1 MPQTTKYKLDDKTQ
15 FSNNENID
23 CDRNN
28 PSAVCKLGQGKQAI
42 LYLSNQKDDKNKNL
56 AYKYGIVDDS
66 MRRTLQLPNRMKNE
80 YDILEKLKKKDLC
93 TNFVCAY
100 KKNNDGFYMK
110 YLKKYISLRD
120 CIRNHVENTGVALPT
135 VEKKKIAKKLIRAVN
150 LLHENNIA
158 HCDLK
163 PENIMVNLKR
173 ENGTFKVKDL
183 KIIDFGGAIE
193 KQDNI
198 DKYKLKIYTPMYT
211 FLRLNDSVDF
221 DSLKKH
227 DLSSLGLILIELIG
241 QNKSKDYYERL
252 NLEKSQMNIFK
263 KLNRLI
269 VDYYKL
275 PEKMKFFEVRL
286 LVPKIFSEDLVAN
299 NALMSNRRIFEPF
312 LIKYILVNNKKD
324 FLFTTVTGNSTISV
338 KTGLPVRYTG
348 PKVRASRNCPAGKEF
363 NRVSNRCKKI
373 KAKGPRNPCADGK
386 IVNPKTNRCV
396 KKSSITTVLPISQPN
411 NNTTTTGVQALP
423 QDNAN
428 LPVLTNENFNDT
440 HPATIALIDNI
451 YNNSETGNNVA
462 QPQNNITLQ
471 NLPSFLNY
479 VENQNNTTL
488 QNLPSFLN
496 YQEPQNNNTTTST
509 TNDNTSTTND
519 NTSTT
524 NNNTTTTNNNTT
536 TTTTLTS
543 QELQELLQDFNDFTG
558 TLTESYY
565 NTSN

>member
-15 FSNNENID
+15 FSNNENRD
-23 CDRNN
+23 CDTNN

-42 LYLSNQKDDKNKNL
+42 LYLSNQKDNKNENL
-56 AYKYGIVDDS
+56 AYKYGKVNDS
-66 MRRTLQLPNRMKNE
+66 MKRTLQLPNLMKNE
-80 YDILEKLKKKDLC
+80 YDILQKLKKKDLC
-93 TNFVCAY
+93 KNFVCSY

-110 YLKKYISLRD
+110 YLKKHISLRD

-135 VEKKKIAKKLIRAVN
+135 GEKKKIAKKLIRAVN

-163 PENIMVNLKR
+163 PENIMVNLKK
-173 ENGTFKVKDL
+173 ENGTFKVTDL

-241 QNKSKDYYERL
+241 KNKSKDYYERL
-252 NLEKSQMNIFK
+252 NLEKSQMNLFK
-263 KLNRLI
+263 KLNKLI

-286 LVPKIFSEDLVAN
+286 LVPKIFSEDIVAN

-312 LIKYILVNNKKD
+312 LLKYILVNDKKD

-338 KTGLPVRYTG
+338 KTGLTVRYTG
-348 PKVRASRNCPAGKEF
+348 PKVRESRNCPAGKEF

-373 KAKGPRNPCADGK
+373 KAKGPRNPCAEGK

-411 NNTTTTGVQALP
+411 NNTTTTGVQALQ

-428 LPVLTNENFNDT
+428 LPVLTNENLNDT
-440 HPATIALIDNI
+440 HPATIALINNS
-451 YNNSETGNNVA
+451 YNNLETGNNVA
-462 QPQNNITLQ
+462 QPQNNISFQ
-471 NLPSFLNY
+471 NPSFLNY
-479 VENQNNTTL
+479 V
-488 QNLPSFLN
+488 
-496 YQEPQNNNTTTST
+496 YPQ
-509 TNDNTSTTND
+509 
-519 NTSTT
+519 
-524 NNNTTTTNNNTT
+524 NTTTTR
-536 TTTTLTS
+536 LTR
-543 QELQELLQDFNDFTG
+543 QELQKLETDFYNLFGT
-558 TLTESYY
+558 TLTESYR
-565 NTSN
+565 NTLLN

>member
-241 QNKSKDYYERL
+241 QNKSKDFYERL

-411 NNTTTTGVQALP
+411 NNTTTTGVQAVP